1 MFLFREVLKQPF
13 EGVEAVRARRPHRLP
28 VVLDRE
34 EVRHLLAVVPEG
46 TPRCLVGLLYGC
58 GLRVSEG
65 LRLRVKDVDFGNG
78 LVWVRQ
84 AKGKKDRC
92 IAMPKRLADGLRR
105 QVARARLMYEEDRS
119 SGGSRVHVDES
130 LDRRYGGKLS
140 RSWEWYW
147 VFPTA
152 QRAEDPRDGDLK
164 RHHLLEGAV
173 SQWLSKAVK
182 RAGIAKKVSAHT
194 LRHSFATHLLQ
205 KGTNLRAIQE
215 ALGHSSVK
223 TTEIY
228 THVVHAMEGRAASPL
243 DDL

>member
-1 MFLFREVLKQPF
+1 M
-13 EGVEAVRARRPHRLP
+13 
-28 VVLDRE
+28 
-34 EVRHLLAVVPEG
+34 
-46 TPRCLVGLLYGC
+46 
-58 GLRVSEG
+58 
-65 LRLRVKDVDFGNG
+65 
-78 LVWVRQ
+78 
-84 AKGKKDRC
+84 
-92 IAMPKRLADGLRR
+92 
-105 QVARARLMYEEDRS
+105 
-119 SGGSRVHVDES
+119 
-130 LDRRYGGKLS
+130 
-140 RSWEWYW
+140 
-147 VFPTA
+147 FPTA

-194 LRHSFATHLLQ
+194 LRHRF
-205 KGTNLRAIQE
+205 